1 MILPVFTTIRKNKT
15 LSVQFEVPL
24 IRVRDASSIVGSLVA
39 LTIKHLND
47 FKAVWREQLST
58 SADEDQYWDWEQK
71 QRIYLAGGIGIY
83 EGYAIE
89 CEQMTQGMMILQV
102 RGYRS
107 QVDPTRPLVYVHSL
121 ATAPWNRISNP
132 DRNGFR
138 AVGSALLRFARFRSE
153 ELDYGGLV
161 GLHSLPTAEA
171 FYRKM
176 GMIDGGA
183 DAEKENLTYFEWYR
197 RDPASIE
204 ESRIDEG
211 IDSDD

>member
-1 MILPVFTTIRKNKT
+1 M
-15 LSVQFEVPL
+15 SVQFEVQL
-24 IRVRDASSIVGSLVA
+24 IRVRDAVSIVGLLVP
-39 LTIKHLND
+39 LMSKHLND
-47 FKAVWREQLST
+47 FRSVWRERLRT

-71 QRIYLAGGIGIY
+71 QRIYLAGGTGIY

-89 CEQMTQGMMILQV
+89 CEQLTQGMMILQV
-102 RGYRS
+102 TGYRS
-107 QVDPTRPLVYVHSL
+107 QIEPNRRLVYVHSL
-121 ATAPWNRISNP
+121 ATAPWNRLSNP
-132 DRNGFR
+132 APNGFR
-138 AVGSALLRFARFRSE
+138 AVGGALLRFARFRSE

-161 GLHSLPTAEA
+161 GLHSLPTAEM

-204 ESRIDEG
+204 ESTIDEG
-211 IDSDD
+211 INSDD

>member
-1 MILPVFTTIRKNKT
+1 

-24 IRVRDASSIVGSLVA
+24 IRVSNAASVTGLLVT
-39 LTIKHLND
+39 LRTKHLDN
-47 FKAVWREQLST
+47 FRAVWRKQLRT
-58 SADEDQYWDWEQK
+58 SADEDRYWDWEQK
-71 QRIYLAGGIGIY
+71 QRIYLAGGVGIY

-89 CEQMTQGMMILQV
+89 CEGLTQGMMILQI

-107 QVDPTRPLVYVHSL
+107 QVEPNRRLVYVHSL
-121 ATAPWNRISNP
+121 ATAPWNRLSTP
-132 DRNGFR
+132 DLSGFR

-153 ELDYGGLV
+153 ELEYGGLV
-161 GLHSLPTAEA
+161 GLHSLPAAEM

-197 RDPASIE
+197 QDPALIE
-204 ESRIDEG
+204 ESR
-211 IDSDD
+211 SDDSIELDD

>member
-1 MILPVFTTIRKNKT
+1 M
-15 LSVQFEVPL
+15 PL
-24 IRVRDASSIVGSLVA
+24 IRVRDASSIVGSLVT
-39 LTIKHLND
+39 LTTKHLND
-47 FKAVWREQLST
+47 FSAVWREQLKT

-71 QRIYLAGGIGIY
+71 QRIYLAGGAGIY

-89 CEQMTQGMMILQV
+89 CERLTQGMMILQV
-102 RGYRS
+102 KGYRS
-107 QVDPTRPLVYVHSL
+107 QIDANRRLVYVHSL

-132 DRNGFR
+132 DPNGFR

-161 GLHSLPTAEA
+161 GLHSLPTAEI

-176 GMIDGGA
+176 GMIDGGS
-183 DAEKENLTYFEWYR
+183 DAAKENLTYFEWYR
-197 RDPASIE
+197 RDSASIE

-211 IDSDD
+211 IESADRIDK

>member
-1 MILPVFTTIRKNKT
+1 

-24 IRVRDASSIVGSLVA
+24 IRVRDTASIVGLLVT
-39 LTIKHLND
+39 LTTEHLND
-47 FKAVWREQLST
+47 FRSLWRDRLRT

-71 QRIYLAGGIGIY
+71 QRIYLAGGRGIY

-89 CEQMTQGMMILQV
+89 CEQLTQGMMILQV

-107 QVDPTRPLVYVHSL
+107 QIDANRRLVYVHSL
-121 ATAPWNRISNP
+121 ATAPWNRLSNP
-132 DRNGFR
+132 DPNGFR
-138 AVGSALLRFARFRSE
+138 AVGGALLRFARFRSE

-161 GLHSLPTAEA
+161 GLHSLPTAEM

-176 GMIDGGA
+176 GMIDGGS
-183 DAEKENLTYFEWYR
+183 DAAKENLTYFEWYR
-197 RDPASIE
+197 RDPASID
-204 ESRIDEG
+204 ESRLDEG

>member
-1 MILPVFTTIRKNKT
+1 
-15 LSVQFEVPL
+15 LSVQFEVQL
-24 IRVRDASSIVGSLVA
+24 IRVRDAVSIVGLLVP
-39 LTIKHLND
+39 LTSKHLND
-47 FKAVWREQLST
+47 FRSVWRERLRT

-71 QRIYLAGGIGIY
+71 QRIYLSGGTGIY

-89 CEQMTQGMMILQV
+89 CEQLTQGMMILQV

-107 QVDPTRPLVYVHSL
+107 QIEPNRRLVYVHSL
-121 ATAPWNRISNP
+121 ATAPWNRLSNP
-132 DRNGFR
+132 DPNGFR
-138 AVGSALLRFARFRSE
+138 AVGGALLRFARFRSE

-161 GLHSLPTAEA
+161 GLHSLPTAEM

-204 ESRIDEG
+204 ESTIDEG

>member
-1 MILPVFTTIRKNKT
+1 
-15 LSVQFEVPL
+15 LSVQFEVQL
-24 IRVRDASSIVGSLVA
+24 IRVRDAASIVGLLVP

-47 FKAVWREQLST
+47 FRAVWREQLRT

-71 QRIYLAGGIGIY
+71 QRIYLAGGVGIY

-89 CEQMTQGMMILQV
+89 CEQLTQGMMILQV

-107 QVDPTRPLVYVHSL
+107 QIEPNRRLVYVHSL
-121 ATAPWNRISNP
+121 ATAPWNRLSNP
-132 DRNGFR
+132 DLNGFR
-138 AVGSALLRFARFRSE
+138 AVGGALLRFARFRSE

-161 GLHSLPTAEA
+161 GLHSLPSAEM

-176 GMIDGGA
+176 GMIDGGS

-197 RDPASIE
+197 RDLASIE
-204 ESRIDEG
+204 ESSIDECIG
-211 IDSDD
+211 SDD

>member
-1 MILPVFTTIRKNKT
+1 

-24 IRVRDASSIVGSLVA
+24 IRVSNAASVTGLLVT
-39 LTIKHLND
+39 LRTKHLDD
-47 FKAVWREQLST
+47 FRAVWREQLRT
-58 SADEDQYWDWEQK
+58 SADEDRYWDWEQK
-71 QRIYLAGGIGIY
+71 QRIYLAGGVGIY

-89 CEQMTQGMMILQV
+89 CEGLTQGMMILQI

-107 QVDPTRPLVYVHSL
+107 QVKPNRRLVYVHSL
-121 ATAPWNRISNP
+121 ATAPWNRLSNP
-132 DRNGFR
+132 DLSGFR

-153 ELDYGGLV
+153 ELEYGGLV
-161 GLHSLPTAEA
+161 GLHSLPAAEM

-197 RDPASIE
+197 QDPALIE
-204 ESRIDEG
+204 ESR
-211 IDSDD
+211 SDDSIELDD